1 MAADTCRQLSL
12 SEVPSWEQAQIS
24 SSLCTLMLPHVAGEG
39 VGGGGDTTHDSS
51 TLGDLTVSHLSLLS
65 PQHLSHLINMLPGS
79 QRKH

>member
-1 MAADTCRQLSL
+1 
-12 SEVPSWEQAQIS
+12 
-24 SSLCTLMLPHVAGEG
+24 MLPHVAGEG